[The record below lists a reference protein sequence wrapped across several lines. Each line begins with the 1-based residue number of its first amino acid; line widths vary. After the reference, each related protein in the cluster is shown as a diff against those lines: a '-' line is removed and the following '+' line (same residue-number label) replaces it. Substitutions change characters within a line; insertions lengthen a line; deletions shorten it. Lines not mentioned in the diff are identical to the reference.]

1 MEGSCAMT
9 EASHLFSVARRLA
22 AGVEF
27 LVGMTGAGGSAL
39 VLGAGEL
46 VLAGEEDFG
55 EAAAELLLVGAG
67 ALRSSGAG
75 DDSVVT
81 ETLGSVAREDE
92 VSEAGASSG
101 AGVLASS

>member
-1 MEGSCAMT
+1 MT
-9 EASHLFSVARRLA
+9 E
-22 AGVEF
+22 
-27 LVGMTGAGGSAL
+27 AGGSAL